1 MENKKCIIFVVV
13 IIIIAFIILFS
24 SLYEDVSK
32 ISAVYSIKDDSKK
45 TRLINPK
52 YFNLI
57 SKMKIDSIEVY
68 PCHTIHF
75 KKGKHYVTF
84 YIKKTKT
91 TSYMFSEAF
100 DLLSIRLDFFDASDV
115 IDMSYMFTCC
125 FSLEEV
131 NLLKLKTNKVENMK
145 GLFFGC
151 SSLKDISFFQ
161 LNLESVENM
170 EDMFYGCGLEK
181 IRFSLFKTKNVTT
194 TKYMFANCRKLKEIY
209 INYEFETTNI
219 VDMSYMFSG
228 CEKLKYVDIDY
239 FDTRNVEKMNSMF
252 YGCSELTSISL
263 KSFKTPK
270 VKTMEQM
277 FYNCE
282 NLKYLDISNFDT
294 SYTPNILNKYGYF
307 GTIVLNRSFGNKIKS
322 QIGKTWSEKYID

>member
-13 IIIIAFIILFS
+13 IIAFIILFS
-24 SLYEDVSK
+24 SLYEDASQ
-32 ISAVYSIKDDSKK
+32 ISAVYSIKEDSEK
-45 TRLINPK
+45 TRLINLK
-52 YFNLI
+52 YINLI
-57 SKMKIDSIEVY
+57 SKMEIDSIEVY

-84 YIKKTKT
+84 YIKKTIT
-91 TSYMFSEAF
+91 TSEMFSKAD
-100 DLLSIRLDFFDASDV
+100 DLISIRLDFFDASDV
-115 IDMSYMFTCC
+115 IDMSYMFSCC

-131 NLLKLKTNKVENMK
+131 NLLGLQTNNVENME
-145 GLFFGC
+145 GMFFGC
-151 SSLKDISFFQ
+151 SSLKDISFSQ
-161 LNLESVENM
+161 LNLESVKNM
-170 EDMFYGCGLEK
+170 ENMFYGCGLEN
-181 IRFSLFKTKNVTT
+181 IRFYQFKTKNVTT
-194 TKYMFANCRKLKEIY
+194 TKCMFANCRKLKEIY
-209 INYEFETTNI
+209 INYEFGTTNV

-239 FDTRNVEKMNSMF
+239 FDTRNVEKMDDMF
-252 YGCSELTSISL
+252 YGCSELTSLSL

-294 SYTPNILNKYGYF
+294 SYTPNILNEYGYF
-307 GTIVLNRSFGNKIKS
+307 GTIVINRSFGNKIKS